1 MHRCHGLYNVSY
13 NAVLHFRRPLP
24 NSCVDVFVPKGNAI
38 SIVSRDRSS
47 RLPYKFQLYS
57 EKWIPITIMALRR
70 STRLLAAA
78 SLEHSIHVSTR
89 SLIDESQFEFVEGNA
104 PKRTRKR
111 KLSSNQEPSDG
122 DGEEYSMGA
131 SSKPP
136 PMKRRGKVE
145 PVAYVIPDV
154 QKKETTFKGRLGT
167 TSPRRTR
174 MSF

>member
-1 MHRCHGLYNVSY
+1 MHRYHGLYNVSY

-89 SLIDESQFEFVEGNA
+89 SLIDESQFEFTEGNES
-104 PKRTRKR
+104 KRVKKR
-111 KLSSNQEPSDG
+111 KLLSDRELSGG
-122 DGEEYSMGA
+122 DGGEYSGGA

-136 PMKRRGKVE
+136 PTKRRAKVE
-145 PVAYVIPDV
+145 PVTYIIPDV
-154 QKKETTFKGRLGT
+154 PRKETTYKGRLGT
-167 TSPRRTR
+167 TSPPRTR
-174 MSF
+174 TSL